1 MEERQMNLDMIRSS
15 FPDFQI
21 ENFGMFDQIT
31 LLKWEKVLDENSWEE
46 HKNLVLE
53 MTSPHNYKIL
63 IEFIDVNSLRF
74 RGNGQISGFYI
85 MDMTERG
92 YENNVKYEV
101 GDYEEDEIQFYCSD
115 VVVKNFLD
123 LN

>member
-1 MEERQMNLDMIRSS
+1 MNLDMIRSS

-21 ENFGMFDQIT
+21 ENFRMFDQIT

-74 RGNGQISGFYI
+74 RGNGQISGFCI
-85 MDMTERG
+85 RDMTERG

-115 VVVKNFLD
+115 VVVKNFLS

>member
-1 MEERQMNLDMIRSS
+1 MNLDMIRSS

-21 ENFGMFDQIT
+21 ENFRMFDQIT

-46 HKNLVLE
+46 HKNLILE
-53 MTSPHNYKIL
+53 MTSPDNYKIL
-63 IEFIDVNSLRF
+63 IEFIDVNSLQF

-92 YENNVKYEV
+92 YENDVKYEV
-101 GDYEEDEIQFYCSD
+101 GDYEEDEIEFYCSD
-115 VVVKNFLD
+115 VVVKNFWT
-123 LN
+123 